1 MGKKEMLLP
10 LLVERKAELEEAI
23 TKADDILKC
32 QVEGCL
38 EVNRH
43 NDHYRYYV
51 KPFDETAKGRAK
63 RKYIKD
69 IGVAEAIANFDYAKR
84 IHRDASNE
92 LKRISALIEMYSKS
106 TADERFRELHP
117 GRKLLV
123 KPILIDDEQYAD
135 IWESATY
142 KNHNSYPIISPIQT
156 ENNEI
161 VRSKSEKIIADK
173 LKISG
178 IPYVYEKP
186 LYIGKIIKYPDF
198 TVLNKRTRKEY
209 YWEHMGLIDDVEYLK
224 NAIEKMTMYLKNGII
239 PGKNLII
246 TYETSRHPLSVR
258 SIETFINE
266 YLV

>member
-1 MGKKEMLLP
+1 
-10 LLVERKAELEEAI
+10 
-23 TKADDILKC
+23 
-32 QVEGCL
+32 
-38 EVNRH
+38 
-43 NDHYRYYV
+43 
-51 KPFDETAKGRAK
+51 
-63 RKYIKD
+63 
-69 IGVAEAIANFDYAKR
+69 
-84 IHRDASNE
+84 
-92 LKRISALIEMYSKS
+92 MYSKS

-198 TVLNKRTRKEY
+198 YSFK
-209 YWEHMGLIDDVEYLK
+209 
-224 NAIEKMTMYLKNGII
+224 
-239 PGKNLII
+239 
-246 TYETSRHPLSVR
+246 
-258 SIETFINE
+258 
-266 YLV
+266 